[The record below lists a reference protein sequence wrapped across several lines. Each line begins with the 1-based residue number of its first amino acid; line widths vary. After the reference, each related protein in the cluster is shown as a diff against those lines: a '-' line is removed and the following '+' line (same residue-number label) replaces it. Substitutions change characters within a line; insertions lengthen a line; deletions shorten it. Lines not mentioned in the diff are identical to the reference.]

1 MKSIYSSSPKTHT
14 LRPPDL
20 YEYSIDNYWF
30 KAAGLEDQKINPPLR
45 GSQNADVVIIG
56 GGFTGLS
63 SAYNIHR
70 KFPEKKI
77 VLLEGAC
84 CGYGASGRNGG
95 FCIATDLLHDY
106 DIEDPQLLQDRID
119 VSFYGLK
126 QIKQVIAEYGVD
138 CDFQENGML
147 MVAFSENQAR
157 SLEKY
162 HANIKSIGLESTF
175 LQGKEL
181 EAEIKSPRVIAGQK
195 MPHGAVLNPAKLARE
210 MKRVVEK
217 LGVEVRERTVVTR
230 ITPGKVNLV
239 DTELGEM
246 RAPTLVLGMNAYAHK
261 LGLFKNRI
269 IPMCTFII
277 ATEPLSPAQW
287 ESIGWKNRQGLS
299 DGRVA
304 FNYSVPTVDGRIVMG
319 GSDFVYY
326 TNDSLSS
333 GNEKTITRKI
343 EKDLFITFPQL
354 EGLKI
359 EHAWGGTTAVTVDRT
374 PSVGLIGGHEN
385 IYYGGGYD
393 EGVPSAQTAGRIIA
407 ELMAGESN
415 EFTNHY
421 IVNRKIPYAGPI
433 SMRGFLISA
442 YRWLLSR
449 FD

>member
-1 MKSIYSSSPKTHT
+1 
-14 LRPPDL
+14 
-20 YEYSIDNYWF
+20 
-30 KAAGLEDQKINPPLR
+30 
-45 GSQNADVVIIG
+45 
-56 GGFTGLS
+56 
-63 SAYNIHR
+63 
-70 KFPEKKI
+70 

-95 FCIATDLLHDY
+95 FCIATDLLRDY
-106 DIEDPQLLQDRID
+106 DIKDPQLLQDRID

-138 CDFQENGML
+138 CDLQENGML
-147 MVAFSENQAR
+147 MVAFSENQVR
-157 SLEKY
+157 SLEEY
-162 HANIKSIGLESTF
+162 HKNIKSIGLESTL

-181 EAEIKSPRVIAGQK
+181 EAEIKSPRVIAGHK
-195 MPHGAVLNPAKLARE
+195 MPHGAILNPAKLARE
-210 MKRVVEK
+210 MKRVVEE

-239 DTELGEM
+239 DTELGEI
-246 RAPTLVLGMNAYAHK
+246 RAPILVLGLNAYAHK
-261 LGLFKNRI
+261 LGFFKNRI

-299 DGRVA
+299 DERVA
-304 FNYSVPTVDGRIVMG
+304 FNYSVPTVDGRIVIG

-326 TNDSLSS
+326 AKDRLSS
-333 GNEKTITRKI
+333 GNDKTTTRKI
-343 EKDLFITFPQL
+343 KKDLFTTFPQL

-359 EHAWGGTTAVTVDRT
+359 EHAWGGTTAVTVDRA
-374 PSVGLIGGHEN
+374 PSVGLLKGHKN

-407 ELMAGESN
+407 DLMAGESN
-415 EFTNHY
+415 KFTNHY
-421 IVNRKIPYAGPI
+421 IVNRKIPYAGPV
-433 SMRGFLISA
+433 SMRGFSINV
-442 YRWLLSR
+442 YRRLMSR